1 MKNLELSEN
10 EKRFR
15 AYLKKYRPKEY
26 KKLINME
33 KEDTTPII
41 MPT

>member
-1 MKNLELSEN
+1 MKTSEN

-15 AYLKKYRPKEY
+15 TYLKKHHLEAY
-26 KKLINME
+26 KKLIDME

>member
-1 MKNLELSEN
+1 MELSVN

-15 AYLKKYRPKEY
+15 TYLKKYHLKAY
-26 KKLINME
+26 KKLIDME

-41 MPT
+41 VPT

>member
-1 MKNLELSEN
+1 MKLSEN

-15 AYLKKYRPKEY
+15 TYLKKYHTEAY
-26 KKLINME
+26 KKLIDME
-33 KEDTTPII
+33 NEDTTPII

>member
-1 MKNLELSEN
+1 MELSEN

-15 AYLKKYRPKEY
+15 AYLKKHHITAY
-26 KKLINME
+26 KKLIDME

-41 MPT
+41 VPT